1 VFRKAPP
8 VNSIGRSCL
17 DIAGSDGIRSGAP
30 MFLSDR
36 LVSEGALRSSVGGY
50 HHATFSRSMVKS
62 SSRECHG
69 CRVLENCIGGLS
81 LCGKEELAS

>member
-17 DIAGSDGIRSGAP
+17 EIARSDGIRSGAL

-36 LVSEGALRSSVGGY
+36 LVSEGALRSSAGCY
-50 HHATFSRSMVKS
+50 HHATISHSMVKS
-62 SSRECHG
+62 SSGEYLD
-69 CRVLENCIGGLS
+69 CRVLENCIGG
-81 LCGKEELAS
+81 